1 MQAGSKLDNFD
12 KSTSVN
18 GKVLYNINKVWEK
31 VFSNFS
37 CMFLNPNSFFFNLNS
52 NCSNLVNMR
61 NLQEQVKKAVGQN
74 KITKYRVQNLAVFDF
89 LI

>member
-1 MQAGSKLDNFD
+1 MKTHVDSSIFPILDTNKLLLEAWLTFQILEALLATQAGSKLDNFD

-37 CMFLNPNSFFFNLNS
+37 RMFLNPNIFFQF
-52 NCSNLVNMR
+52 
-61 NLQEQVKKAVGQN
+61 E
-74 KITKYRVQNLAVFDF
+74 F
-89 LI
+89 